1 MTFGEVKSI
10 IEESLIESYKDS
22 KNFKNVLKEF
32 NTNIL
37 TNKSLSK
44 LYSLYDDLSS
54 EKSLSEKEA
63 KEYLE
68 EGISLIRVVLEKTKL
83 PKFSSKKIDN
93 KYKDLDTLVYT
104 KNLNISERVSAK
116 NNLISNLTKSPNSLK
131 ESINLPLTSMVSV
144 ANQTLK
150 NYIETMDE
158 STKKD
163 FFKVIKSNQNDL
175 EKEFGT
181 IKESAINKLQTILES
196 ENEFELK
203 TKISETI
210 DRLKNEEFNQMNFVR
225 ISSLEKSI

>member
-22 KNFKNVLKEF
+22 KNFKSVMKEF
-32 NTNIL
+32 HTNIL

-44 LYSLYDDLSS
+44 LYSLYDDLNS

-68 EGISLIRVVLEKTKL
+68 EGISLIRSVLENAKL
-83 PKFSSKKIDN
+83 PKFTSKKIEN

-163 FFKVIKSNQNDL
+163 FFKVIKSDQNDL

-181 IKESAINKLQTILES
+181 IKGSAINKLQTILEG

>member
-22 KNFKNVLKEF
+22 
-32 NTNIL
+32 
-37 TNKSLSK
+37 
-44 LYSLYDDLSS
+44 
-54 EKSLSEKEA
+54 
-63 KEYLE
+63 
-68 EGISLIRVVLEKTKL
+68 
-83 PKFSSKKIDN
+83 
-93 KYKDLDTLVYT
+93 

-163 FFKVIKSNQNDL
+163 FFKVIKSDQNDL

-181 IKESAINKLQTILES
+181 IKESAINKLQTILEG

>member
-1 MTFGEVKSI
+1 
-10 IEESLIESYKDS
+10 
-22 KNFKNVLKEF
+22 
-32 NTNIL
+32 
-37 TNKSLSK
+37 
-44 LYSLYDDLSS
+44 
-54 EKSLSEKEA
+54 
-63 KEYLE
+63 
-68 EGISLIRVVLEKTKL
+68 
-83 PKFSSKKIDN
+83 
-93 KYKDLDTLVYT
+93 LDTLVYT

-163 FFKVIKSNQNDL
+163 FFKVIKSDQNDL

-181 IKESAINKLQTILES
+181 IKESAINKLQTILEG

>member
-22 KNFKNVLKEF
+22 KNFKSVMKEF
-32 NTNIL
+32 HTNIL

-44 LYSLYDDLSS
+44 LYSLYDDLNS

-68 EGISLIRVVLEKTKL
+68 EGISLIRAILENAKL
-83 PKFSSKKIDN
+83 PKFTSKKIEN

-150 NYIETMDE
+150 NYIENMDE

-163 FFKVIKSNQNDL
+163 FFKVIKSDQNDL

-181 IKESAINKLQTILES
+181 IKESAINKLQTILEG

>member
-22 KNFKNVLKEF
+22 KNFKGVMKEF
-32 NTNIL
+32 HTNIL
-37 TNKSLSK
+37 THKSLSR

-54 EKSLSEKEA
+54 EKSLSEKDA

-68 EGISLIRVVLEKTKL
+68 EGISLIRTILENARL
-83 PKFSSKKIDN
+83 PKFSSKKIEN

-116 NNLISNLTKSPNSLK
+116 NNLISNLTKSPNTLR

-150 NYIETMDE
+150 SYIETMDE
-158 STKKD
+158 TTKKD
-163 FFKVIKSNQNDL
+163 FFKIIKSDQNDL
-175 EKEFGT
+175 EKEFTT
-181 IKESAINKLQTILES
+181 IKESAINKLQTILEG

>member
-181 IKESAINKLQTILES
+181 IKESAINKLQTILEG

>member
-1 MTFGEVKSI
+1 
-10 IEESLIESYKDS
+10 
-22 KNFKNVLKEF
+22 
-32 NTNIL
+32 
-37 TNKSLSK
+37 
-44 LYSLYDDLSS
+44 
-54 EKSLSEKEA
+54 
-63 KEYLE
+63 
-68 EGISLIRVVLEKTKL
+68 
-83 PKFSSKKIDN
+83 
-93 KYKDLDTLVYT
+93 
-104 KNLNISERVSAK
+104 
-116 NNLISNLTKSPNSLK
+116 
-131 ESINLPLTSMVSV
+131 MVSV

-163 FFKVIKSNQNDL
+163 FFKVIKSDQNDL

-181 IKESAINKLQTILES
+181 IKESAINKLQTILEG

>member
-22 KNFKNVLKEF
+22 KNFKSVMKEF
-32 NTNIL
+32 HTNIL

-44 LYSLYDDLSS
+44 LYSLYDDLNS

-68 EGISLIRVVLEKTKL
+68 EGISLIRAILENAKL
-83 PKFSSKKIDN
+83 PKFTSKKIEN

-163 FFKVIKSNQNDL
+163 FFKVIKSDQNDL

-181 IKESAINKLQTILES
+181 IKESAINKLQTILEG

>member
-1 MTFGEVKSI
+1 M
-10 IEESLIESYKDS
+10 
-22 KNFKNVLKEF
+22 KEF
-32 NTNIL
+32 HTNIL

-44 LYSLYDDLSS
+44 LYSLYDDLNS

-68 EGISLIRVVLEKTKL
+68 EGISLIRSVLENAKL
-83 PKFSSKKIDN
+83 PKFTSKKIEN

-163 FFKVIKSNQNDL
+163 FFKVIKSDQNDL

-181 IKESAINKLQTILES
+181 IKESAINKLQTILEG

>member
-22 KNFKNVLKEF
+22 KNFKSVMKEF
-32 NTNIL
+32 HTNIL

-44 LYSLYDDLSS
+44 LYSLYDDLNS

-68 EGISLIRVVLEKTKL
+68 EGISLIRSVLENAKL
-83 PKFSSKKIDN
+83 PKFTYKKIEN

-163 FFKVIKSNQNDL
+163 FFKVIKSDQNDL

-181 IKESAINKLQTILES
+181 IKESAINKLQTILEG

>member
-22 KNFKNVLKEF
+22 KNFKSVMKEF
-32 NTNIL
+32 HTNIL

-44 LYSLYDDLSS
+44 LYSLYDDLVS
-54 EKSLSEKEA
+54 EKSLSEKDA

-68 EGISLIRVVLEKTKL
+68 EGISLIRTILENAKL
-83 PKFSSKKIDN
+83 PKFSPKKFDN

-104 KNLNISERVSAK
+104 KNLNISERVLAK
-116 NNLISNLTKSPNSLK
+116 NNLISNLTKSPKSLE

-163 FFKVIKSNQNDL
+163 FFKVIKSDQNDL
-175 EKEFGT
+175 EKEFSS
-181 IKESAINKLQTILES
+181 IKESAINKLQTILEG
-196 ENEFELK
+196 EDEFELK

>member
-22 KNFKNVLKEF
+22 KNFRGVMKEF
-32 NTNIL
+32 HTNIL

-54 EKSLSEKEA
+54 EKSLSEKDA

-68 EGISLIRVVLEKTKL
+68 EGISLIRTILENAKL
-83 PKFSSKKIDN
+83 PKYSSKKIEN
-93 KYKDLDTLVYT
+93 KYKNLDTLVYT
-104 KNLNISERVSAK
+104 KNFNISERVSAK
-116 NNLISNLTKSPNSLK
+116 NNIISNLTKSPDTLR

-150 NYIETMDE
+150 SYVETMDE

-163 FFKVIKSNQNDL
+163 FFKVIKSDQNDL
-175 EKEFGT
+175 EKEFTT
-181 IKESAINKLQTILES
+181 IKESAINKLQTILEG

-210 DRLKNEEFNQMNFVR
+210 DRLKNEEFNQMNFVK

>member
-22 KNFKNVLKEF
+22 KNFKSVMKEF
-32 NTNIL
+32 HTNIL

-44 LYSLYDDLSS
+44 LYSLYDDLNS

-68 EGISLIRVVLEKTKL
+68 EGISLIRSVLENAKL
-83 PKFSSKKIDN
+83 PKFTSKKIEN

-163 FFKVIKSNQNDL
+163 FFKVIKSDQNDL

-181 IKESAINKLQTILES
+181 IKESAINKLQTILEG

-210 DRLKNEEFNQMNFVR
+210 DRLKNEEFNQMNLVR
-225 ISSLEKSI
+225 ISSLEKYI

>member
-22 KNFKNVLKEF
+22 KNFKSVMKEF
-32 NTNIL
+32 HTNIL

-68 EGISLIRVVLEKTKL
+68 EGISLIRVILENAKL
-83 PKFSSKKIDN
+83 PKFSSKKIEN

-116 NNLISNLTKSPNSLK
+116 LNLISNLTKSPNSLK

-163 FFKVIKSNQNDL
+163 FFKVIKSDQKDL

-181 IKESAINKLQTILES
+181 IKESAINKLQTILEG

>member
-22 KNFKNVLKEF
+22 KNFKSVMKEF
-32 NTNIL
+32 HTNIL

-44 LYSLYDDLSS
+44 LYSLYDDLNS

-68 EGISLIRVVLEKTKL
+68 EGISLIRSILENAKL
-83 PKFSSKKIDN
+83 PKFTSKKIEN

-131 ESINLPLTSMVSV
+131 ESINLPLTSMVSI

-163 FFKVIKSNQNDL
+163 FFKVIKSDQNDL

-181 IKESAINKLQTILES
+181 IKESAINKLQTILEG

>member
-22 KNFKNVLKEF
+22 KNFKSVMKEF
-32 NTNIL
+32 HTNIL

-44 LYSLYDDLSS
+44 LYSLYDDLNS

-68 EGISLIRVVLEKTKL
+68 EGISLIRAILENAKL
-83 PKFSSKKIDN
+83 PKFTSKKIEN

-163 FFKVIKSNQNDL
+163 FFKVIKSDQNDL

-181 IKESAINKLQTILES
+181 IKESAINKLQTILEG
-196 ENEFELK
+196 ENGFELK

>member
-22 KNFKNVLKEF
+22 KNFKGVMKEF
-32 NTNIL
+32 HTNIL

-68 EGISLIRVVLEKTKL
+68 EGISLIRTILENAKL
-83 PKFSSKKIDN
+83 PTFSSKKIEN

-131 ESINLPLTSMVSV
+131 ESINLPLTSMVSI

-158 STKKD
+158 STKRD
-163 FFKVIKSNQNDL
+163 FFKVIKSDQNDL

>member
-22 KNFKNVLKEF
+22 KNFRGVMKEF
-32 NTNIL
+32 HTNIL

-54 EKSLSEKEA
+54 EKSLSEKDA

-68 EGISLIRVVLEKTKL
+68 EGISLIRTILENAKL
-83 PKFSSKKIDN
+83 PKFSSKKIEN

-116 NNLISNLTKSPNSLK
+116 NNIISNLTKSPNTLK

-144 ANQTLK
+144 ANQTMK

-163 FFKVIKSNQNDL
+163 FFKIIKSDQNDL
-175 EKEFGT
+175 EKEFTT
-181 IKESAINKLQTILES
+181 IKESAINKLQTILEA

>member
-22 KNFKNVLKEF
+22 KNFKSVMKEF
-32 NTNIL
+32 HTNIL

-44 LYSLYDDLSS
+44 LYSLYDDLNS

-68 EGISLIRVVLEKTKL
+68 EGISLIRSILENAKL
-83 PKFSSKKIDN
+83 PKFTSKKIEN

-163 FFKVIKSNQNDL
+163 FFKVIKSDQNDL

-181 IKESAINKLQTILES
+181 IKESAINKLQTILEG

>member
-22 KNFKNVLKEF
+22 KNFKSVMKEF
-32 NTNIL
+32 HTNIL

-68 EGISLIRVVLEKTKL
+68 EGISLIRVILENAKL
-83 PKFSSKKIDN
+83 PKFSSKKIEN

-163 FFKVIKSNQNDL
+163 FFKVIKSDQNDL

-181 IKESAINKLQTILES
+181 IKESAINKLQTILEG

>member
-22 KNFKNVLKEF
+22 KNFKSVMKEF
-32 NTNIL
+32 HTNIL

-68 EGISLIRVVLEKTKL
+68 EGISVIRVILENAKL
-83 PKFSSKKIDN
+83 PKFTSKKIEN

-116 NNLISNLTKSPNSLK
+116 KNLITNLTKSPNSLK

-163 FFKVIKSNQNDL
+163 FFKVIKSDQNDL
-175 EKEFGT
+175 EKEFGS
-181 IKESAINKLQTILES
+181 IKESAINKLQTILEG
-196 ENEFELK
+196 EKEFELK

>member
-22 KNFKNVLKEF
+22 KNFKSVMKEF
-32 NTNIL
+32 HTNIL

-44 LYSLYDDLSS
+44 LYSLYDDLNS

-68 EGISLIRVVLEKTKL
+68 EGISLIRSVLENAKL
-83 PKFSSKKIDN
+83 PKFTSKKIEN

-163 FFKVIKSNQNDL
+163 FFKVIKSDQNDL

-181 IKESAINKLQTILES
+181 IKESAINKLQTILEG

>member
-1 MTFGEVKSI
+1 M
-10 IEESLIESYKDS
+10 
-22 KNFKNVLKEF
+22 KEF
-32 NTNIL
+32 HTNIL

-44 LYSLYDDLSS
+44 LYSLYDDLNS

-68 EGISLIRVVLEKTKL
+68 EGISLIRAILENAKL
-83 PKFSSKKIDN
+83 PKFTSKKIEN

-163 FFKVIKSNQNDL
+163 FFKVIKSDQNDL

-181 IKESAINKLQTILES
+181 IKESAINKLQTILEG

>member
-22 KNFKNVLKEF
+22 KNFRSVMKEF
-32 NTNIL
+32 HTNIL

-68 EGISLIRVVLEKTKL
+68 EGISLIRVILENAKL

-116 NNLISNLTKSPNSLK
+116 NNLITNLTKSPNSLK

-163 FFKVIKSNQNDL
+163 FFKVIKSDQNDL

-181 IKESAINKLQTILES
+181 IKESAINKLQTILEG

>member
-22 KNFKNVLKEF
+22 KNFKSVMKEF
-32 NTNIL
+32 HTNIL

-68 EGISLIRVVLEKTKL
+68 EGISLIRVILENAKL

-104 KNLNISERVSAK
+104 KNLNITERVSAK

-163 FFKVIKSNQNDL
+163 FFKVIKSDQNDL

-181 IKESAINKLQTILES
+181 IKESAINKLQTILEG

>member
-68 EGISLIRVVLEKTKL
+68 EGISLIRAILENAKL

>member
-22 KNFKNVLKEF
+22 KNFKSVMKEF
-32 NTNIL
+32 HTNIL

-44 LYSLYDDLSS
+44 LYSLYDDLNS

-68 EGISLIRVVLEKTKL
+68 EGISLIRVILENAKL
-83 PKFSSKKIDN
+83 PKFTSKKIEN

-163 FFKVIKSNQNDL
+163 FFKVIKSDQNDL

-181 IKESAINKLQTILES
+181 IKESAINKLQTILEG

>member
-22 KNFKNVLKEF
+22 KNFKGVMKEF
-32 NTNIL
+32 HTNIL

-68 EGISLIRVVLEKTKL
+68 EGISLIRTILENAKL
-83 PKFSSKKIDN
+83 PTFSSKKIEN

-131 ESINLPLTSMVSV
+131 ESINLPLTSMVSI

>member
-22 KNFKNVLKEF
+22 KNFRSVMKEF
-32 NTNIL
+32 HTNIL

-68 EGISLIRVVLEKTKL
+68 EGISLIRVILENAKL

-116 NNLISNLTKSPNSLK
+116 NNLITNLTKSPNSLK

-163 FFKVIKSNQNDL
+163 FFKVIKSDQNDL

-181 IKESAINKLQTILES
+181 IKESAINKLQIILEG

>member
-1 MTFGEVKSI
+1 
-10 IEESLIESYKDS
+10 
-22 KNFKNVLKEF
+22 
-32 NTNIL
+32 
-37 TNKSLSK
+37 
-44 LYSLYDDLSS
+44 LYSLYDDLNS

-68 EGISLIRVVLEKTKL
+68 EGISLIRVILENAKL
-83 PKFSSKKIDN
+83 PKFTSKKIEN

-163 FFKVIKSNQNDL
+163 FFKVIKSDQNDL

-181 IKESAINKLQTILES
+181 IKESAINKLQTILEG

>member
-22 KNFKNVLKEF
+22 KNFKSVMKEF
-32 NTNIL
+32 HTNIL

-68 EGISLIRVVLEKTKL
+68 EGISLIRVILENAKL

-163 FFKVIKSNQNDL
+163 FFKVIKSDQNDL

-181 IKESAINKLQTILES
+181 IKESAINKLQTILEG